1 MPTLELRPG
10 ARVRY
15 SPAHSD
21 EWREGKLVKSSPNRE
36 EWLVENRYG
45 RFWLHVGR
53 LLPPGDRLPSDDD
66 AA

>member
-1 MPTLELRPG
+1 
-10 ARVRY
+10 VRY

-21 EWREGKLVKSSPNRE
+21 EWREGTLVKSSPNRE

-53 LLPPGDRLPSDDD
+53 LRPPEDEPQPDDH

>member
-1 MPTLELRPG
+1 MPQLDLRPG

-21 EWREGKLVKSSPNRE
+21 EWREGTIVKSSPNRE
-36 EWLVENRYG
+36 EYLVENRYG

-53 LLPPGDRLPSDDD
+53 LRPVEDQPQPDDH